1 MINLLIIC
9 LSWSIYSYVGAVVVV
24 MLQLG
29 QFSGKLG
36 KACPTH

>member
-1 MINLLIIC
+1 MINILIIC
-9 LSWSIYSYVGAVVVV
+9 LPCSIYSYVGAAVVV

-36 KACPTH
+36 KACPTL